1 MPTLKRGTLFRMP
14 VFADTLV
21 DGPLP
26 LFRSQNRYRDTA
38 ISPDGRTIYVATD
51 SGGLV
56 EGLDGLPT
64 SELADPGAILAFT
77 YTG

>member
-1 MPTLKRGTLFRMP
+1 M
-14 VFADTLV
+14 
-21 DGPLP
+21 P

-51 SGGLV
+51 STGLV
-56 EGLDGLPT
+56 EGSTACPT
-64 SELADPGAILAFT
+64 GELADPGAILAFT